1 MGFLRRLLG
10 GSGEDR
16 HPPEDTRE
24 TEDAPTSRAADPRS
38 ARPADDETR
47 ARELTR
53 AFDAGLDDLAR
64 RQIRFADLA
73 WTPPPQVRRDGDW
86 ILMERWEGRR
96 DDGRAVT
103 LKAGAR
109 ITYIGEGSAWP
120 GATRFATEK
129 GERVD
134 LPPGEAADGWP
145 DDLQRPRSTSA
156 GSEDA

>member
-1 MGFLRRLLG
+1 MGFLRRFLG
-10 GSGEDR
+10 GAGEDR
-16 HPPEDTRE
+16 PPHEDVPATAE
-24 TEDAPTSRAADPRS
+24 AAASGAAAPTG

-47 ARELTR
+47 ARDLAR

-64 RQIRFADLA
+64 RQLRFADLA
-73 WTPPPQVRRDGDW
+73 WTPPTQVRRDGDW

-103 LKAGAR
+103 LKAGER
-109 ITYIGEGSAWP
+109 LTYVGEGTAWP
-120 GATRFATEK
+120 GATRFSTSK
-129 GERVD
+129 GERID

-145 DDLQRPRSTSA
+145 DDLQRPRSTTA